1 MATGFNF
8 RKPILKRN
16 IEKLGQNNAEVKQPD
31 DSMRAHY
38 DSNIHSFRPTEEK
51 T

>member
-16 IEKLGQNNAEVKQPD
+16 IENLGRNNAEVKD